1 MLTARLLLIL
11 SNGIDAAC
19 AEKTIRCALSSA
31 ARPLGLRFAVPF
43 ALEPAL
49 TLAPEE
55 AHIVFY
61 DADAGLGSLL
71 NWLTDETHFLLL
83 QGPYAF
89 APKWDVHLLRTHHAL
104 GRRALL
110 TGCMLPCAPGESSG
124 SADAP
129 TQRIPKLGSDL
140 ASLRQSL
147 ARRQQR
153 RPDEDARIAHPHV
166 RFEKTALS
174 HSEAYLPALKESV
187 DENTIS
193 IGRGLPLVCAGGPVK
208 TLLIDPALLMGPVSF
223 LLECDLTIATLS
235 LAAYVA
241 GYSIHVLH
249 ESWLWPTRDL
259 PPRVLVKPGTNVLP
273 GTTIARFEQSLG
285 FHYGQPHTV
294 GKAAMG
300 LFIPEDTYAQRMPLS
315 LRFRQAGRAAHL
327 QWKETHM
334 PLLVSAFI
342 DLPSPRNSPAFY
354 TLRFGFLRRIAS
366 LPLLLYTGGSQ
377 ERALR
382 ASFPNT
388 QSYPDHSLLP
398 LNLLEEGMQPAQHFT
413 RSKPLLMLRSAKKRA
428 EFTHVAWL
436 DMDTLPHPICPEAV
450 PDLHSLMDDRIHI
463 ATVSGIPDASFLVIP
478 VKYLPAIVRQT
489 LSITQLD
496 AELKRDF
503 SEEMLWQRLFQKK
516 PDWFALHPMPR
527 RRLLFLSLFDPGLL
541 SASLRSHL
549 KNLPKPYY
557 ATRADLEP
565 ARESIPKEI

>member
-11 SNGIDAAC
+11 SGNIDAAC
-19 AEKTIRCALSSA
+19 AEETIRSALSSA

-43 ALEPAL
+43 ALEPEITL
-49 TLAPEE
+49 TPEE
-55 AHIVFY
+55 AHILFY
-61 DADAGLGSLL
+61 DAAAGLGSLL
-71 NWLTDETHFLLL
+71 EWLTDETHFLLL
-83 QGPYAF
+83 EGPYAF
-89 APKWDVHLLRTHHAL
+89 APKWDAHLLRTHHAL
-104 GRRALL
+104 GQRALL
-110 TGCMLPCAPGESSG
+110 TGCMLPCAPEEDASST
-124 SADAP
+124 DAP
-129 TQRIPKLGSDL
+129 TQRLPRLGGNL
-140 ASLRQSL
+140 TALRQAL
-147 ARRQQR
+147 AQR
-153 RPDEDARIAHPHV
+153 KPEEEARIAHPHV
-166 RFEKTALS
+166 HFAKTELT
-174 HSEAYLPALKESV
+174 HSEAYLPALKESL

-193 IGRGLPLVCAGGPVK
+193 IGRGLPLVCAEAPVK
-208 TLLIDPALLMGPVSF
+208 TLLIDPALLLGPVSF
-223 LLECDLTIATLS
+223 LFDCDLTIETLS

-249 ESWLWPTRDL
+249 EAWLWPVRDL
-259 PPRVLVKPGTNVLP
+259 PARVLVNPNTNVLP
-273 GTTIARFEQSLG
+273 GTTVARFEQSLG

-300 LFIPEDTYAQRMPLS
+300 LFIPEDTYAQHMPVS
-315 LRFRQAGRAAHL
+315 LKLKQAGRSAKL

-334 PLLVSAFI
+334 PLLVSAFV

-398 LNLLEEGMQPAQHFT
+398 LSLLEEGMQPSQHFS
-413 RSKPLLMLRSAKKRA
+413 RSKPLLMMRSAKQRV

-450 PDLHSLMDDRIHI
+450 PDLHSLMDDRIHL
-463 ATVSGIPDASFLVIP
+463 ATVGGIPDASFLVIP
-478 VKYLPAIVRQT
+478 VKYLPAITRQV

-503 SEEMLWQRLFQKK
+503 SEEMLWQRLFHKK

-541 SASLRSHL
+541 SASIRAHL
-549 KNLPKPYY
+549 TDLPKPYY
-557 ATRADLEP
+557 ATREDVEP